1 MKLETL
7 TFTHKDQIA
16 IITVDRPQAMNAL
29 NAQVLNDFHSVLDE
43 IEKLGSFRVVI
54 ITGAGEK
61 AFVAGA
67 DIKEV
72 DQLNASSA
80 REFALKGQKLFSRI
94 EKLPQP
100 VIAAVNGFALGGG
113 LELALCCDFILSSD
127 KAKFGLPECTLG
139 IIPGFGGTV
148 RLPRRIGVGLA
159 REIAYSGSFYSAQD
173 AFSMGLT
180 NHIYPAADLMAQA
193 EKLAV
198 VIASR
203 APLALRAIKQSMLE
217 GMDLSQPAAYEL
229 EAKLFS
235 DCFGSLDQKEGTKA
249 FIEKRKA
256 QFTGH

>member
-1 MKLETL
+1 VKLETL
-7 TFTHKDQIA
+7 SFTLKDQIA
-16 IITVDRPQAMNAL
+16 RITVDRLQALNAL
-29 NAQVLNDFHSVLDE
+29 NAQVLAEFHVVLDE
-43 IEKLGSFRVVI
+43 IEKLGNCRVVM
-54 ITGAGEK
+54 ITGGGEK

-80 REFALKGQKLFSRI
+80 RAFALNGQKLFSRI
-94 EKLPQP
+94 ESLPQP
-100 VIAAVNGFALGGG
+100 VIAVVNGFALGGG
-113 LELALCCDFILSSD
+113 LELALCCDFILASD

-159 REIAYSGSFYSAQD
+159 REMAYSGGFYSAQD
-173 AFSMGLT
+173 AFAMSLA
-180 NHIYPAADLMAQA
+180 NHIYPAAELMAEA
-193 EKLAV
+193 EKLAL

-235 DCFGSLDQKEGTKA
+235 NCFGSKDQQEGTKA

-256 QFTGH
+256 QFTGQ